1 MVHAN
6 STGEVSPIQGVE
18 HQRLAC
24 ELERTWKTE
33 AVPDRPSLLDE
44 RYDLAPGTI
53 ERFES
58 AGHAVVR
65 ELAPRPLVERY
76 KPAIDEATMA
86 LRWDTRPLEERDT
99 YGRAFIQSGNVH
111 RHSRAVAEFALARRF
126 ARVAAD
132 LLQCEGVRLYHDQAL
147 YKEPG
152 GGFTPWHQDQVYWPL
167 DSDRTITMWMPL
179 VDIPQEVGGM
189 TFADGS
195 WRHGNLGEL
204 VIGDASHEFFETL
217 VAEHGFTLSTHGPF
231 AAGDAT
237 FHRGWTLHS
246 APANESDLMRAVLTV
261 IYYADGTRISEAD
274 HPARRFDLALWLGA
288 REVGSVADGP
298 GNPLLWHRSWES

>member
-1 MVHAN
+1 M
-6 STGEVSPIQGVE
+6 T
-18 HQRLAC
+18 
-24 ELERTWKTE
+24 
-33 AVPDRPSLLDE
+33 DRPALLDE
-44 RYDLAPGTI
+44 PYSLAPGTVKT
-53 ERFES
+53 FES

-65 ELAPRPLVERY
+65 GLAPPALVDRY

-86 LRWDTRPLEERDT
+86 LRWDKRPLEERDT
-99 YGRAFIQSGNVH
+99 YGRAFIQSANVH
-111 RHSRAVAEFALARRF
+111 RHSPAVAEFALARRF
-126 ARVAAD
+126 ARVAAE
-132 LLQCEGVRLYHDQAL
+132 LLQCDGVRLYHDQAL

-179 VDIPQEVGGM
+179 VDIPRDVGGM

-204 VIGDASHEFFETL
+204 VIGDASHEYFDTV
-217 VAEHGFTLSTHGPF
+217 VAERGFTLSTHGPF
-231 AAGDAT
+231 TAGDAT

-246 APANESDLMRAVLTV
+246 APANDSDLMRAVLTV
-261 IYYADGTRISEAD
+261 IYYADGTRISDAD
-274 HPARRFDLALWLGA
+274 HPARQFDLALWLGGGQTGA
-288 REVGSVADGP
+288 LADGP